1 MKIAV
6 SSNGNDLSA
15 QASPVFGRCP
25 YYIFVDTESMEFEA
39 VANPAISAPG
49 GAGIQA
55 AQFVANQGAQVVLTG
70 NVGPNAFNVLQSA
83 GVQVLTVAGGTVK
96 EAVEAYKEGRLQ
108 GITGPSAGPYAG
120 MGGRGMGTGRGMGM
134 GRGMG
139 LGRGM
144 GGGMG
149 MGGGWGGYGPQVV
162 PPTPS
167 PAGTPPSAP
176 REDISAL
183 TAQTEALRKQL
194 DEVMRRIEEL
204 EKKEKE

>member
-1 MKIAV
+1 MKIVV

-15 QASPVFGRCP
+15 QVSPVFGRCP
-25 YYIFVDTESMEFEA
+25 YYLFVDTESMEFEA
-39 VANPAISAPG
+39 VANPSISAPG

-55 AQFVANQGAQVVLTG
+55 AQFVANKGAKAVLTG
-70 NVGPNAFNVLQSA
+70 NVGPNAFNVLQAA
-83 GVQVLTVAGGTVK
+83 GVQVFTVTGGTVE

-108 GITGPSAGPYAG
+108 AITGPSAGPFAG
-120 MGGRGMGTGRGMGM
+120 MGGRSMGTGRGMGM

-139 LGRGM
+139 RGM
-144 GGGMG
+144 GMG

-162 PPTPS
+162 PPTPP

-176 REDISAL
+176 TEDLSAL
-183 TAQTEALRKQL
+183 KAQREALRKQL

-204 EKKEKE
+204 EKK

>member
-1 MKIAV
+1 MKVAV

-55 AQFVANQGAQVVLTG
+55 AQFVANQGAKAVLTG
-70 NVGPNAFNVLQSA
+70 NIGPNAFNVLQAA
-83 GVQVLTVAGGTVK
+83 GVQVFTVAGGTVK

-108 GITGPSAGPYAG
+108 AITGPSAGPYAG
-120 MGGRGMGTGRGMGM
+120 MGGQGMGRGMGTGRGMG
-134 GRGMG
+134 R
-139 LGRGM
+139 
-144 GGGMG
+144 GMG
-149 MGGGWGGYGPQVV
+149 MGGGRGGYGPQVV
-162 PPTPS
+162 PPTPP
-167 PAGTPPSAP
+167 PAGTPPSMSQ
-176 REDISAL
+176 EDISTL
-183 TAQTEALRKQL
+183 KAQTEALRKQL

-204 EKKEKE
+204 EKKD